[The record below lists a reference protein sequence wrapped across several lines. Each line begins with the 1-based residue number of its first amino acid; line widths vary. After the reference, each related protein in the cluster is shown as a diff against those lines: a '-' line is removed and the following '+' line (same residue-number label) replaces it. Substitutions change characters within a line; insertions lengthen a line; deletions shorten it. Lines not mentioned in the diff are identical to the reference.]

1 MTEIK
6 DRLKKAL
13 DESGMTLTELANKSG
28 IGKGS
33 ISKYLHGTVI
43 PKQSAIGELARALHV
58 SPAWLLGF
66 NVTEDGRAVEAQLDL
81 DALTDENRL
90 RVLAY
95 YQALID
101 SQEGKT

>member
-1 MTEIK
+1 MDEIK

-13 DESGMTLTELANKSG
+13 DDRGMSAAGLAKKSG
-28 IGKGS
+28 INKGA
-33 ISKYLHGTVI
+33 ISKYLHGSVI
-43 PKQSAIGELARALHV
+43 PKQSAVGELARALGV

-66 NVTEDGRAVEAQLDL
+66 DVTEDGRAVEAELDL

-95 YQALID
+95 YQALLD
-101 SQEGKT
+101 SQEGKK

>member
-1 MTEIK
+1 MVEIK

-13 DESGMTLTELANKSG
+13 DSSGMTASELAQKSG
-28 IGKGS
+28 INKGA
-33 ISKYLHGTVI
+33 ISRYLHGTVI
-43 PKQSAIGELARALHV
+43 PKQSAVGELARALGV

>member
-13 DESGMTLTELANKSG
+13 DASGMTLTELANKSG

-33 ISKYLHGTVI
+33 ISKYLHGAVI
-43 PKQSAIGELARALHV
+43 PKQSAVGELARALHV

-66 NVTEDGRAVEAQLDL
+66 DVNEDGTAVQAQLDL
-81 DALTDENRL
+81 DALTDENRV

-95 YQALID
+95 YQALLD
-101 SQEGKT
+101 SQEGQK

>member
-13 DESGMTLTELANKSG
+13 DESGMSLSELANKSG
-28 IGKGS
+28 INKGA
-33 ISKYLHGTVI
+33 ISKYIHGHVV
-43 PKQSAIGELARALHV
+43 PKQSAVGELARALHV

-66 NVTEDGRAVEAQLDL
+66 NVNEDGSAVEAQLDL
-81 DALTDENRL
+81 EALTDENRV

-95 YQALID
+95 YQALLD

>member
-1 MTEIK
+1 MDEIK

-13 DESGMTLTELANKSG
+13 DDRGMSAAGLAKKSG
-28 IGKGS
+28 INKGA
-33 ISKYLHGTVI
+33 ISKYLHGSVI
-43 PKQSAIGELARALHV
+43 PKQSAVGELARALDV

-66 NVTEDGRAVEAQLDL
+66 NVTEDGRAVEAVLDL

-95 YQALID
+95 YQALLD
-101 SQEGKT
+101 SQEGKK

>member
-13 DESGMTLTELANKSG
+13 DASGMTLTELANKSG

-33 ISKYLHGTVI
+33 ISKYLHGSVI
-43 PKQSAIGELARALHV
+43 PKQSAVGELARALGV